1 MPRYYVSY
9 LSEIFNHYCIT
20 TAVTEHE
27 FSFIQTKVID
37 ITFDAEE
44 GPKGLSKALDR
55 ICEET
60 CRAAQESYQ
69 FLVLSDRKAGIDR
82 YLLHFADS

>member
-1 MPRYYVSY
+1 MRQ
-9 LSEIFNHYCIT
+9 CRR
-20 TAVTEHE
+20 TAAISEHE
-27 FSFIQTKVID
+27 FSSLQTKVID

-55 ICEET
+55 ICEQA

-69 FLVLSDRKAGIDR
+69 FLVLSDRKAGVNR
-82 YLLHFADS
+82 YLVHVAESWFL

>member
-1 MPRYYVSY
+1 MYTLAISVY
-9 LSEIFNHYCIT
+9 
-20 TAVTEHE
+20 E
-27 FSFIQTKVID
+27 FFFLQTKVID

-55 ICEET
+55 ICEEA

-69 FLVLSDRKAGIDR
+69 FLILSDKNAGARR
-82 YLLHFADS
+82 YFLHFADGSFL

>member
-1 MPRYYVSY
+1 
-9 LSEIFNHYCIT
+9 
-20 TAVTEHE
+20 
-27 FSFIQTKVID
+27 VID

-55 ICEET
+55 ICEQA

-69 FLVLSDRKAGIDR
+69 FIVLSDRKVGIDR
-82 YLLHFADS
+82 YLIILQTCKTISHRRVA

>member
-1 MPRYYVSY
+1 
-9 LSEIFNHYCIT
+9 
-20 TAVTEHE
+20 
-27 FSFIQTKVID
+27 VID

-55 ICEET
+55 ICEEA

-82 YLLHFADS
+82 YLLHFTDS